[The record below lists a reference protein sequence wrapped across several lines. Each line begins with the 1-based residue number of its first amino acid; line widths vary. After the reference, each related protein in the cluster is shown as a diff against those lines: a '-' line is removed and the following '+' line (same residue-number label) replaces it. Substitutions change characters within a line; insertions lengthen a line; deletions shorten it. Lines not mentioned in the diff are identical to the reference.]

1 MRFSSIF
8 FKLNLFFT
16 VALIATV
23 LAGFLMVLH
32 FAKRDQTELLIQSRL
47 LIREYRASHTRP
59 TSLIREFDMVEVPRQ
74 EWRPVLEEFKKIR
87 KTPLARPHRFGAA
100 HTIPYRGYLYLW
112 IHARDFKILLRQQQP
127 VWHKMLGSLL
137 IFGGMVLLLAVIYW
151 LLRRSL
157 LPIRQLQQ
165 DIVRY
170 GEGRY
175 PEGETFSHHKD
186 EIAQVGNAFYASANR
201 ARRLIQS
208 RQLFVRNIFHE
219 LNTPVTKGKILAE
232 LVDDPKTQS
241 MLDSIFSR
249 LASLLKELAQMEQIT
264 SQDTTLHT
272 RPVRLVELVD
282 QARDLLYIDEPIPT
296 NITDE
301 VIHADFATMSIAFKN
316 LIDNGRKYG
325 QNLTILYRENGIDF
339 VSEGKPLTHAL
350 SYYTEPFS
358 SGDTRTNE
366 GFGLGLYI
374 VEEIAKKH
382 GMELVY
388 RHLEG
393 KNIFTLASA

>member
-8 FKLNLFFT
+8 FKLNLFFA
-16 VALIATV
+16 VALIATL
-23 LAGFLMVLH
+23 LAGFLTVLH

-47 LIREYRASHTRP
+47 LIREYRAKHTKP
-59 TSLIREFDMVEVPRQ
+59 VAMIREFDLVEIPRKR
-74 EWRPVLEEFKKIR
+74 WRPVLAELKHER
-87 KTPLARPHRFGAA
+87 KTSRIRHHRLGAA
-100 HTIPYRGYLYLW
+100 LVISHQGYLYLW
-112 IHARDFKILLRQQQP
+112 IHARDFKILLRQRQGIWQ
-127 VWHKMLGSLL
+127 KRLGALA
-137 IFGGMVLLLAVIYW
+137 IFGAMVLLLAMIYW

-157 LPIRQLQQ
+157 LPIRRLQQ

-170 GEGRY
+170 GEGHY
-175 PEGETFSHHKD
+175 PEGEIFSRKKD
-186 EIAQVGNAFYASANR
+186 EIAQVGNAFYASASR
-201 ARRLIQS
+201 TRRLIQS

-272 RPVRLVELVD
+272 RPVRLVELID
-282 QARDLLYIDEPIPT
+282 QARDLLYIQEPIPT

-301 VIHADFATMSIAFKN
+301 MMDADFATMSIAFKN
-316 LIDNGRKYG
+316 LIDNARKYG
-325 QNLTILYRENGIDF
+325 KDLAIIHREDGIDF

-350 SYYTEPFS
+350 AYYTEPFS
-358 SGDTRTNE
+358 SGDTRSNE

-374 VEEIAKKH
+374 VDEIAKKH
-382 GMELVY
+382 GMKLQY
-388 RHLEG
+388 RYEEG
-393 KNIFTLASA
+393 KNIFTLT